1 MTDARWL
8 TDVDEAMYRSMV
20 ESAPAYFYVASP
32 VDTATIYRSPQAES
46 ILGYTSA
53 DWAANPDL
61 WSELLHPDDRERV
74 LAAFRECAR
83 GGRPF
88 RCEYRL
94 RTRSDGLRWVRDHA
108 RLIPDPSGSGQVM
121 QGVVLDITEEKAARD
136 AAADARDESDARSRF
151 MDVVFEHA
159 PLGVAK
165 VGIDMLIAD
174 VNPRLRSMLWSGDGD
189 MVGRHFGEF
198 LPADEV
204 ERVIQVFRPL
214 WKGEVER
221 IESDSHAIRRDG
233 TRLWLH
239 WTATTVRDGD
249 RRIAYFLVLFED
261 ITAKHEA
268 EERAAAALV
277 ELDRLNH
284 LKSEFISVVSH
295 EFRTALTGIQ
305 GFSEL
310 LRDQEMSA
318 AEVKELAA
326 DINSDA
332 LRLNRLITEM
342 LDLDRMEA
350 GRLMMRTVPT
360 DLNRLLVEAAE
371 RSQVANPARRVGTDL
386 QPGLPPVSVDP
397 DRIVQVVSNL
407 LSNAVK
413 YSAPGSPIEVSSR
426 LAAGEVTI
434 GVRDHGRGIPADF
447 LPKLFQRYERYESE
461 ASQRVMGT
469 GLGLPISRQIVEM
482 HGGRIWAES
491 TEGVG
496 SLFQFTLPLEPSGQ
510 VK

>member
-1 MTDARWL
+1 MTDARWR

-20 ESAPAYFYVASP
+20 ESAPAYFYLASAE
-32 VDTATIYRSPQAES
+32 DSTTIYRSPQVEA

-53 DWAANPDL
+53 DWRANPNL
-61 WSELLHPDDRERV
+61 WSEILHPDDRERV
-74 LAAFRECAR
+74 QAAFDECAR

-108 RLIPDPSGSGQVM
+108 RLIPDPSGSGQLM
-121 QGVVLDITEEKAARD
+121 QGVVLDITDEKEAQH
-136 AAADARDESDARSRF
+136 AAAEARHESDARSRF
-151 MDVVFEHA
+151 MDIVFEHA

-165 VGIDMLIAD
+165 VGVDMLIAD
-174 VNPRLRSMLWSGDGD
+174 ANPRLRSMLWSGDGD

-214 WKGEVER
+214 WKGEVDR
-221 IESDSHAIRRDG
+221 IESDSHAVRRDG
-233 TRLWLH
+233 TRVWLH
-239 WTATTVRDGD
+239 WTATTVRNND

-268 EERAAAALV
+268 EERAAAAMV

-310 LRDQEMSA
+310 LRDQPMSA
-318 AEVKELAA
+318 AEVHELAG
-326 DINSDA
+326 DINNDA

-350 GRLMMRTVPT
+350 GRLSMRTTPT
-360 DLNRLLVEAAE
+360 DLNQLLAEAAE
-371 RSQVANPARRVGTDL
+371 RSQVAHPQYQVGTDL
-386 QPGLPPVSVDP
+386 QPGLPPVSIDP

-413 YSAPGSPIEVSSR
+413 YSAPGRAIQLSSR
-426 LAAGEVTI
+426 LGAGEVTV
-434 GVRDHGRGIPADF
+434 GVRDHGRGIPAAF
-447 LPKLFQRYERYESE
+447 LPKLFQRYERYESDT
-461 ASQRVMGT
+461 AQQVIGT

-482 HGGRIWAES
+482 HGGKIWAES
-491 TEGVG
+491 TEAVG
-496 SLFQFTLPLEPSGQ
+496 SLFQFTLPLEPAGT
-510 VK
+510 VE